1 MYNLDVCS
9 KEVRMGKIDLTP
21 FIRED
26 KGSEIIIDL
35 PCKQTERAYFN
46 GYQTWTA
53 SYEVRPSDTH
63 NGIRKIFRRIGAPW
77 GITKYGDHFF
87 MNYSGRPGCFHGFK

>member
-53 SYEVRPSDTH
+53 SYEV
-63 NGIRKIFRRIGAPW
+63 NGPPPMRSGLRIRTTA
-77 GITKYGDHFF
+77 
-87 MNYSGRPGCFHGFK
+87 